1 MDRTDQSRRQ
11 AEQVRQ
17 LSRQK
22 AAKAVLNATGLTT
35 ELTDL
40 LIDRVFVY
48 PDNRIEITYKTQDI
62 FEDAT

>member
-40 LIDRVFVY
+40 LIDRVLVY
-48 PDNRIEITYKTQDI
+48 PDNRIEITYKTQDF
-62 FEDAT
+62 FEDAI